1 MCNFSLDGPRPLGD
15 PSCCRRMG
23 TARPPH
29 SVFPPPAL
37 MSPFHYCAAI
47 HHAHG
52 QGDFAGTCMC
62 VGDVAQ
68 AIITGDKAQG
78 SALPGQGSG
87 RHTCPGTVLLWLLS
101 RPRPSARYETHL
113 CISAPPPCLCPRRLR
128 TGCWLLSWA
137 RLFPYP
143 RRNMS
148 VHDRPCHKRFL

>member
-15 PSCCRRMG
+15 PSCCCRMG

-52 QGDFAGTCMC
+52 QGDFASTCMY

-68 AIITGDKAQG
+68 AIITGDKAQ
-78 SALPGQGSG
+78 ALALLGQGPGQ
-87 RHTCPGTVLLWLLS
+87 
-101 RPRPSARYETHL
+101 HL
-113 CISAPPPCLCPRRLR
+113 P
-128 TGCWLLSWA
+128 
-137 RLFPYP
+137 
-143 RRNMS
+143 
-148 VHDRPCHKRFL
+148 